1 MADDEATRE
10 RHREFVA
17 SQDAFIEHNRT
28 VRDETKPLAAEGLSG
43 DDLLRA
49 LHRQSV
55 RQTELLAS
63 IKAAMSFFVVLAV
76 AGIALG
82 IWIGIEA
89 SKHATSAY
97 P

>member
-1 MADDEATRE
+1 
-10 RHREFVA
+10 
-17 SQDAFIEHNRT
+17 
-28 VRDETKPLAAEGLSG
+28 
-43 DDLLRA
+43 
-49 LHRQSV
+49 V